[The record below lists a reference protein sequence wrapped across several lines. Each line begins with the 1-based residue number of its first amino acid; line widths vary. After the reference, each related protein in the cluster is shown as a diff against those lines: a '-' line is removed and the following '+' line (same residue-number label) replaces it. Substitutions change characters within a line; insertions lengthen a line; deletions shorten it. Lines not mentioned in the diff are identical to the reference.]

1 MQQKNARRWTTTE
14 IDCLADV
21 LADSENSYAT
31 ALDQLA
37 LKKSSNNE
45 VFDHIRLDFIREMDN
60 ADFREKMLN
69 ILRGP
74 NEAGYVSR

>member
-1 MQQKNARRWTTTE
+1 MAPKQENARRWTTTE

-37 LKKSSNNE
+37 LDVDDEN
-45 VFDHIRLDFIREMDN
+45 
-60 ADFREKMLN
+60 
-69 ILRGP
+69 RGRRDV
-74 NEAGYVSR
+74 G